1 MDLRYDGR
9 DGTQGVDYRFQCY
22 DQGSRLSNRRNSQ
35 SYSQYAERALEY
47 YRLMQ
52 MKNIPIDSDTIV
64 CTLKACS
71 KSGDVKTA
79 VDVIK
84 TMNERGIQA
93 NKYIYNLIIRVYS
106 GACNLETVD
115 IDLCAKYVEDAWKI
129 FNEAAAKQMVT

>member
-1 MDLRYDGR
+1 
-9 DGTQGVDYRFQCY
+9 
-22 DQGSRLSNRRNSQ
+22 
-35 SYSQYAERALEY
+35 
-47 YRLMQ
+47 MQ